1 MPAYVCSCSNDLY
14 LHIRIEQIPHHDAS
28 HLPGSSDDEDIFS
41 FTKFQRRCTCK
52 CSDRYRKVR
61 HVPPGFLIPPWQ
73 AAMPLE
79 IPYSFPHRSAPALF
93 RRKIRL
99 LDLSYNF
106 NLSKH
111 SRIQSTDYA
120 AQMCQAAFSFI
131 PHSRTLQ
138 RLDREFLCIRKLLFQ
153 PYEIRVRATHIDLA
167 SITCHKQNQSSFRIC
182 LCHGTCQFYLF
193 LIYRQAKHSRFAA
206 VKFLCVILMHIIGAS
221 SC

>member
-1 MPAYVCSCSNDLY
+1 MRTVCHTDN
-14 LHIRIEQIPHHDAS
+14 HIRPVQIFISPVVMHPLHPLMREDFLQCLLMLPARSDDLHLCICIEQIPHHNAS

-61 HVPPGFLIPPWQ
+61 HLRGFYNLLGKPQ
-73 AAMPLE
+73 CPLKYH
-79 IPYSFPHRSAPALF
+79 IHFRIGLPALF

-111 SRIQSTDYA
+111 SRIQSANYA

-131 PHSRTLQ
+131 PHSGTLQ
-138 RLDREFLCIRKLLFQ
+138 CLNRKFLRVRKLLFQ
-153 PYEIRVRATHIDLA
+153 PYKIRVCAAHIDLA
-167 SITCHKQNQSSFRIC
+167 SITCHK
-182 LCHGTCQFYLF
+182 
-193 LIYRQAKHSRFAA
+193 
-206 VKFLCVILMHIIGAS
+206 
-221 SC
+221 